1 MRHRSCG
8 RCLVRSDGELLPPG
22 ATPLDPDEADGLLQ
36 VHVETRR
43 ELNEAEEAN
52 ITAGLAWALLRLRR
66 HDPLSDEFVY
76 ELHRRMFDKV
86 WAWAGQTRI
95 TEKNIGVAPWEIR
108 PRVRDLLA
116 DARLWRDAWKAGQPI
131 YPVREA
137 CVRLHHRLVAIH
149 PFANGN
155 GRHARMM
162 ADLWMLQSGEGVLSW
177 GRGIGSLVS
186 TGALRDQYITALR
199 AADRGDMGPL
209 LRFAES

>member
-1 MRHRSCG
+1 ML
-8 RCLVRSDGELLPPG
+8 LV
-22 ATPLDPDEADGLLQ
+22 
-36 VHVETRR
+36 HIETRR

-52 ITAGLAWALLRLRR
+52 ITAGLAWALARLRR
-66 HDPLSDEFVY
+66 YDPLSDEFVF
-76 ELHRRMFDKV
+76 ELHRRMFDGV

-116 DARLWRDAWKAGQPI
+116 DARLWRDAWKADRPI
-131 YPVREA
+131 YHIKEA

-155 GRHARMM
+155 GRHARLM
-162 ADLWMLQSGEGVLSW
+162 ADLWMLHSGEGVLSW

-186 TGALRDQYITALR
+186 TGALRDQYIAALR

-209 LRFAES
+209 LRFAGS